1 MRGFDARLLSARG
14 HRLSPRTTTSHTP
27 FLEPAIRTWL
37 VPCRASS
44 AQSQAQDRTKSSYLE
59 RTTSNPATSCYE
71 EKPAYPSIP
80 LEGFVPTTPISE
92 RDLASTR
99 PAKLETPTPL
109 KQENYNDGQIPVGD
123 RARWFFSLG
132 KSYLAF
138 YKTGF
143 KNVWH
148 NYKELRKIRA
158 KVGNRTLEDVVKYG
172 TSGSGA
178 ASGSV
183 PVLTRKDYQLALRT
197 RHDVGK
203 LVPFSIVFAICGE
216 FTPLVILAIGSAAVP
231 YTCRIP
237 KQEQGDFLRPVK
249 IRPKYAA
256 QVDRILG
263 AATEES
269 QQSQSGVGGVQN
281 PNGSN
286 IQWKQ
291 EFVQAYRLHVN
302 PFSYPLPVLGRW
314 WHRVYSRPRL
324 RRHCDEVLCDTILV
338 RREGG
343 FARLSP
349 REVFEWSL
357 KYGLRTLTE
366 YLDDLH
372 REGVPIDP
380 DSAELKKL
388 LLPVV
393 EAEAEYILAVDW
405 ERLSPQNHWLSVF
418 RPIWPERPVTP
429 DDVHLAER

>member
-1 MRGFDARLLSARG
+1 MRGFEARLLSAYG
-14 HRLSPRTTTSHTP
+14 HRLSPRISP
-27 FLEPAIRTWL
+27 SPAAFLEPAKWQQL
-37 VPCRASS
+37 VHCRASS
-44 AQSQAQDRTKSSYLE
+44 AQANRRTKSLDH
-59 RTTSNPATSCYE
+59 TTPNPAASHYKE
-71 EKPAYPSIP
+71 QPAYPSIP
-80 LEGFVPTTPISE
+80 LEGFAPATPISD

-99 PAKLETPTPL
+99 PAKLETPAPL
-109 KQENYNDGQIPVGD
+109 KQEDYNGQIPIAD
-123 RARWFFSLG
+123 RARWFFRLG

-143 KNVWH
+143 KNVWQ

-158 KVGNRTLEDVVKYG
+158 VVGGNRTLEDVVKYG
-172 TSGSGA
+172 VRGA
-178 ASGSV
+178 GTGNDDSV
-183 PVLTRKDYQLALRT
+183 PAPVLTRKDYQLALRT

-249 IRPKYAA
+249 IQPKYAA
-256 QVDRILG
+256 QVERILG
-263 AATEES
+263 RAAETP
-269 QQSQSGVGGVQN
+269 QSGAQT
-281 PNGSN
+281 PTSM
-286 IQWKQ
+286 QWRQ

-302 PFSYPLPVLGRW
+302 PFSYPAPVLGRW
-314 WHRVYSRPRL
+314 WHAVYVRPRL
-324 RRHCDEVLCDTILV
+324 QRHCEEVLCDTILI

-343 FARLSP
+343 FDKLSP
-349 REVFEWSL
+349 REVFDWSL

-366 YLDDLH
+366 YMDDLQ

-380 DSAELKKL
+380 DSPELKKL

-405 ERLSPQNHWLSVF
+405 ERLDPQNHWLAVF